1 VRRQGP
7 KEAYLNLDE
16 YSREFAKSLACD
28 IRYRKEKIMARS
40 RPHVS
45 IWLIAVFLVSVA
57 WTLGFG
63 AEKTPFYQG
72 KTLTIV
78 INFAAGGPTDI
89 ESRIFAKHLGKHI
102 PGQPAIVVQNMG
114 GGGGLTAVNY
124 IGEVAKPDGLTAAYF
139 TGSLFQHQIKDPALR
154 VDIGTFGFITGV
166 QGVTVSYIRS
176 DVPPGIKKPS
186 DFVKAERF
194 RAAGLGVSSSKDV
207 RFRLSFDLLGLKYD
221 YVTGYNS
228 SSTAR
233 LAVQRNEAQYHDETL
248 PSYRA
253 AVEPQM
259 VQTGVVTALYYTDL
273 VTPSGEILVSRDV
286 PELQP
291 FTHYYREIFGKPPS
305 GIKYEALKAANM
317 SSTNMTR
324 MVLMPPKAPPETITI
339 LRQAFDSLSR
349 DQDFLEDA
357 VKTMRFQP
365 RFEVGQAGEALFK
378 RASQTSPEIINFL
391 RQYIEEANK

>member
-1 VRRQGP
+1 V
-7 KEAYLNLDE
+7 
-16 YSREFAKSLACD
+16 
-28 IRYRKEKIMARS
+28 
-40 RPHVS
+40 
-45 IWLIAVFLVSVA
+45 WLFVFLLLVA
-57 WTLGFG
+57 SSNPAPA
-63 AEKTPFYQG
+63 AEKAPFYEG
-72 KTLTIV
+72 KTLNIV

-89 ESRIFAKHLGKHI
+89 ESRIFAKHLSKHI
-102 PGQPAIVVQNMG
+102 PGQPTITVQPMG

-124 IGEVAKPDGLTAAYF
+124 LGEVVKPDGLTAAYF

-154 VDIGTFGFITGV
+154 VDISKFGFISGV
-166 QGVTVSYIRS
+166 QGVTVSYVRS
-176 DVPPGIKKPS
+176 DLAPGIKKPS

-194 RAAGLGVSSSKDV
+194 RAAGLGISSSKDV

-228 SSTAR
+228 SSIAR

-248 PSYRA
+248 PSYRS

-259 VQTGVVTALYYTDL
+259 IKTGMATALYYTDL
-273 VTPSGEILVSRDV
+273 VTPSGEVLVSRDV

-291 FTHYYREIFGKPPS
+291 FTYYYRDIFGKPPS

-324 MVLMPPKAPPETITI
+324 MVLMPPKTSPEVITT
-339 LRQAFDSLSR
+339 LRQAFSSLAK
-349 DQDFLEDA
+349 DEDFLNDA

-365 RFEVGQAGEALFK
+365 RFEVGEAGELLFK

-391 RQYIEEANK
+391 RQYIEQANK